1 MKVFTAVIGS
11 LVLAGAL
18 AGSASA
24 AVRITIDPTAK
35 LSPGRLHATVTG
47 SVSCDN
53 VYGGPTSLSG
63 QIVQPGGASGFG
75 STTVACDGTP
85 HLYMVDV
92 SAGMGMLSGVFVPG
106 PASAQVSQSSCDP
119 MGCSTTYTDA
129 IIELVV

>member
-1 MKVFTAVIGS
+1 MKVFTAVIAS

-35 LSPGRLHATVTG
+35 LSPGRLHATLTG

-53 VYGGPTSLSG
+53 YGGPTSLSG
-63 QIVQPGGASGFG
+63 QIVQPGGAFGFG
-75 STTVACDGTP
+75 FTTVACDGTP
-85 HLYMVDV
+85 HLYTIDV
-92 SAGMGMLSGVFVPG
+92 NAGMGMLSGVFVPG

-129 IIELVV
+129 MIELVV